1 MTKQIQYSQD
11 DRTVLLNQDGERPSH
26 EPLTDFA
33 RPPQFVDLEQRL
45 VYATRPQTHHS
56 FNISINPLV
65 AAASPLLSAIIE
77 IKSSAKPDALST
89 LKDGLVAHLRHFETR
104 SLEGGVEQS
113 EVMMARYVLCTVTD
127 EAVVTTSWGS
137 NSQWSDISLL
147 SSFHNE
153 TSGGEKFFLLLE
165 NMSRNPMKHLGMLEL
180 MYICMSLGFE
190 GKFRVQ
196 TRGNVELDAIRDGT
210 YRQIRQLRGDV
221 PRELSPH
228 WAGLT
233 GGYRGVVRMVPWWLV
248 TALTGI
254 CLVVMFSG
262 FAYVLGDKRESVL
275 QRYLPADP
283 TVAEAM
289 STFREIK

>member
-1 MTKQIQYSQD
+1 MIRDMEYSQD
-11 DRTVLLNQDGERPSH
+11 DRTVLLNQHGERPSH

-33 RPPQFVDLEQRL
+33 RPPRYEDLEERM
-45 VYATRPQTHHS
+45 VYASSRRPEQT
-56 FNISINPLV
+56 FNISLNPLV
-65 AAASPLLSAIIE
+65 SAASPLLSAIID
-77 IKSSAKPDALST
+77 IKSRAEANNLNT
-89 LKDGLVAHLRHFETR
+89 LKTSLIEHLRHFETR
-104 SLEGGVEQS
+104 ALEEGVDHG

-127 EAVVTTSWGS
+127 EAVVTTSWGNES
-137 NSQWSDISLL
+137 EWSSISLL

-153 TSGGEKFFLLLE
+153 TFGGEKFFQLVE
-165 NMSRNPMKHLGMLEL
+165 NMGRNPMKHLAMLEL

-196 TRGNVELDAIRDGT
+196 ARGNIELDAIRDSV

-233 GGYRGVVRMVPWWLV
+233 DTRRGVVRMVPWWLV
-248 TALTGI
+248 AAFTGI

-262 FAYVLGDKRESVL
+262 FAYVLGDKREAVL
-275 QRYLPADP
+275 QRYQPADP
-283 TVAEAM
+283 VVVQAK
-289 STFREIK
+289 S